1 MLKKYALKM
10 GVKPCPFC
18 GGYPTIEGFSD
29 NPGMYA
35 ISCGESRAINK
46 ELETLQQN
54 VISHHLLEKT

>member
-10 GVKPCPFC
+10 GVRPCPFC
-18 GGYPTIEGFSD
+18 GGYPTIDFQIIQECMQS
-29 NPGMYA
+29 A
-35 ISCGESRAINK
+35 AGESRAINK